1 MKKIIQLI
9 PILLIMYGCN
19 GFLDIKPDK
28 KMSIPQTLEDCEL
41 LLNDYTALNS
51 SYPVLGAIAA
61 EEFYLTSA
69 DWNSIGDQDDRN
81 AYIWSDE
88 PSLKASAWQSS
99 YKVVYIA
106 NQVLQV
112 LDALDD
118 TQKQSGRFKTV
129 MGNAYF
135 FRAFAFQ
142 QLMEIYAIP
151 YDKATAETELGIPI
165 RLSPDLDV
173 ISPRATLKQ
182 SYDRVLEDFKK
193 AASLLSGTSIAKSL
207 PTAAAA
213 NAALS
218 RLYLT
223 MGDYQNAYTYADLAW
238 KASPQLLDYNTLNVQ
253 EDYPIA
259 RFNKEVLFSA
269 LTQYSDAIGNYYA
282 RISPE
287 LLDTYESNDL
297 RKQVFFRP
305 SDADPSAF
313 AFKGSYD
320 QGPGGVFVGLTS
332 SEVILNKAE
341 SACRL
346 GQMST
351 ALADLNTLRKS
362 RWKSAS
368 YQSISETD
376 PDRLLDFILQERRR
390 ELVFRGRRWSDVKRL
405 GSEPL
410 LALQLKRTV
419 DQKVYILEANSLK
432 YAFLIPQLVINQNN
446 NIQQNKR

>member
-1 MKKIIQLI
+1 MKTIMQLL
-9 PILLIMYGCN
+9 PILLMMYGCN
-19 GFLDIKPDK
+19 DFLDIKPDK

-69 DWNSIGDQDDRN
+69 DWNSISDQDDRN

-118 TQKQSGRFKTV
+118 TQKQSSRFKTV

-142 QLMEIYAIP
+142 QLIEIYALP

-182 SYDRVLEDFKK
+182 SYDRVIEDFKN
-193 AASLLSGTSIAKSL
+193 AASLLSSTSIAKSL
-207 PTAAAA
+207 PSAAAA

-218 RLYLT
+218 RVYLT

-238 KASPQLLDYNTLNVQ
+238 KSSPQLLDYNTLDMQ
-253 EDYPIA
+253 ADYPIP

-282 RISPE
+282 RVTPE
-287 LLDTYESNDL
+287 LIAAYDANDL

-305 SDADPSAF
+305 SDADPTVS

-332 SEVILNKAE
+332 SEVLLNKAE
-341 SACRL
+341 AACRL
-346 GQMST
+346 GQT
-351 ALADLNTLRKS
+351 AVALADLNSLRKS
-362 RWKSAS
+362 RWKTGL

-405 GSEPL
+405 ATDPL
-410 LALQLKRTV
+410 LAVELKRTV
-419 DQKVYILEANSLK
+419 DQKVYILEPNSLK